1 MYFLTAKVVCKANDS
16 WTLSFSIHIK
26 ISSWRD
32 IHYDRKRLLLEGGAE
47 IAVCIVQ
54 EYIIAV
60 FICRSYKNQKIIF
73 SKI

>member
-1 MYFLTAKVVCKANDS
+1 MIPEIKLLCSLVSTLKSRLEGLFIMTEKDCFL
-16 WTLSFSIHIK
+16 
-26 ISSWRD
+26 
-32 IHYDRKRLLLEGGAE
+32 GGAE

-54 EYIIAV
+54 EYVIAV

>member
-1 MYFLTAKVVCKANDS
+1 MITEIKLLYSLVSTLKCHLDGIVIMTEKDCFYF
-16 WTLSFSIHIK
+16 WT
-26 ISSWRD
+26 
-32 IHYDRKRLLLEGGAE
+32 E

-54 EYIIAV
+54 EYIIDV